1 MSITYKCNLCGE
13 TIDRD
18 APLVILNS
26 DGERSA
32 NQWRSG
38 WIGHYHADPAIGCWQ
53 RILEIIRAADGWAP
67 RLDAIPTAVEES
79 IAEARSKHRHCEPPG
94 VGDEPQTDEDERTG
108 DGKAKE

>member
-53 RILEIIRAADGWAP
+53 RILDIIRAADGWAP
-67 RLDAIPTAVEES
+67 RLDAIPEFRS
-79 IAEARSKHRHCEPPG
+79 WWARGRALSDRNPLWVLG
-94 VGDEPQTDEDERTG
+94 FRGL
-108 DGKAKE
+108 

>member
-1 MSITYKCNLCGE
+1 MSITYKCNRCGE

-18 APLVILNS
+18 APLVILTS

-53 RILEIIRAADGWAP
+53 RILHIIRAADGWAP
-67 RLDAIPTAVEES
+67 SLDAIRPLSTSRLPKLVASTAIVS
-79 IAEARSKHRHCEPPG
+79 LRALTTSVIATRTSVRTRRS
-94 VGDEPQTDEDERTG
+94 
-108 DGKAKE
+108 A